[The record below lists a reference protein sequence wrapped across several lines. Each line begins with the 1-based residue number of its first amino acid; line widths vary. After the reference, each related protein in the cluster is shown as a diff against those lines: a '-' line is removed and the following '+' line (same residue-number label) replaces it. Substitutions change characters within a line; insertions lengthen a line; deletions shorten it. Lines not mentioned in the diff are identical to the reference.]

1 MIAMKLEK
9 RLELLNEKIQEDGFL
24 NARGLG
30 KQVEEL
36 MAYDTVLNNK
46 SLQLIDIDLDDGV
59 KVNYAKFERLVGKI

>member
-9 RLELLNEKIQEDGFL
+9 RSELLTDKVQEDDFL
-24 NARGLG
+24 SARGLG

-36 MAYDTVLNNK
+36 MAYDAVLNNK

-59 KVNYAKFERLVGKI
+59 KVNYAKFEGLVGKI